1 MRLCY
6 LQRVEE
12 SAALHTNVQVGCLR
26 AIICIPCV
34 DCWHLQGRAMKAIF
48 VTTNEHKRREVQEIL
63 GFELERAELDLPE
76 IQAIDPAEVAAEKA
90 LAARQALEASDLP
103 VLVEDSGLM
112 VDAWDGFPG
121 ALTKW
126 LMRSV
131 GNDGLLRMLSEGE
144 DRSARAVCVVALGE
158 ADGTVRT
165 FRGEVPGTL
174 AQRPRGAGG
183 FGYDPVFV
191 PEWSSMT
198 YAEMGEGKNAD
209 SHRTRAFRAV
219 REWFEEA

>member
-1 MRLCY
+1 LTM
-6 LQRVEE
+6 EM
-12 SAALHTNVQVGCLR
+12 S
-26 AIICIPCV
+26 
-34 DCWHLQGRAMKAIF
+34 HLQENAMKAIF
-48 VTTNEHKRREVQEIL
+48 VTTNEHKRREAQEIL
-63 GFELERAELDLPE
+63 GLELERVDLDLPE
-76 IQAIDPAEVAAEKA
+76 VQAIEPAEVAREKA
-90 LAARQALEASDLP
+90 RAAREALGAPDLP

-126 LMRSV
+126 LMSSV
-131 GNDGLLRMLSEGE
+131 GNEGLLRMLPEGG
-144 DRSARAVCVVALGE
+144 DRSARAVCVVALAE

-165 FRGEVPGTL
+165 FRGEVPGAL

-191 PEWSSMT
+191 PGWSSMT

-209 SHRTRAFRAV
+209 SHRARAFRAV
-219 REWFEEA
+219 REWFGEA

>member
-1 MRLCY
+1 MHGRDC
-6 LQRVEE
+6 
-12 SAALHTNVQVGCLR
+12 
-26 AIICIPCV
+26 IIKNRPYV
-34 DCWHLQGRAMKAIF
+34 DSYAVRAIF

-63 GFELERAELDLPE
+63 GFDLERADLDLPE
-76 IQAIDPAEVAAEKA
+76 IQAIDPAEVAAEKSR
-90 LAARQALEASDLP
+90 AAREALGRPELP

-121 ALTKW
+121 AFTRW

-131 GNDGLLRMLSEGE
+131 GNEGLLRMLAEGG
-144 DRSARAVCVVALGE
+144 DRSATAVCVVALAE

-165 FRGEVPGTL
+165 FRGEVPGSL
-174 AQRPRGAGG
+174 AESPRGAGG

-191 PEWSSMT
+191 PGWSSMT

-209 SHRTRAFRAV
+209 SHRARAFRAV
-219 REWFEEA
+219 REWLRGT

>member
-1 MRLCY
+1 MR
-6 LQRVEE
+6 
-12 SAALHTNVQVGCLR
+12 
-26 AIICIPCV
+26 
-34 DCWHLQGRAMKAIF
+34 AIF

-63 GFELERAELDLPE
+63 GVALESVDLDLPE
-76 IQAIDPAEVAAEKA
+76 IQAIDPAEVATEKA
-90 LAARQALEASDLP
+90 RAARKALGNPDVP

-126 LMRSV
+126 LMSSV
-131 GNDGLLRMLSEGE
+131 GNEGLLRMLGPGE
-144 DRSARAVCVVALGE
+144 DRSARAVCVVALAE

-174 AQRPRGAGG
+174 AQEPRGEGG

-191 PEWSSMT
+191 PGWSSMT
-198 YAEMGEGKNAD
+198 YAEMGEGKNTN
-209 SHRTRAFRAV
+209 SHRARAFGAV
-219 REWFEEA
+219 REWLEKA

>member
-1 MRLCY
+1 
-6 LQRVEE
+6 
-12 SAALHTNVQVGCLR
+12 
-26 AIICIPCV
+26 
-34 DCWHLQGRAMKAIF
+34 MKAIF

-63 GFELERAELDLPE
+63 GVELERADLDLPE

-90 LAARQALEASDLP
+90 SAAREALGEPAVP

-131 GNDGLLRMLSEGE
+131 GNEGLLRMLGADD
-144 DRSARAVCVVALGE
+144 DRSARAVCVVALAE

-165 FRGEVPGTL
+165 FRGEVQGSL
-174 AQRPRGAGG
+174 APEPRGESG

-191 PEWSSMT
+191 PELSMLT
-198 YAEMGEGKNAD
+198 YAQMGEGKNTD
-209 SHRTRAFRAV
+209 SHRARAFRAV
-219 REWFEEA
+219 RQWLGEA

>member
-1 MRLCY
+1 M
-6 LQRVEE
+6 EM
-12 SAALHTNVQVGCLR
+12 S
-26 AIICIPCV
+26 
-34 DCWHLQGRAMKAIF
+34 HLQENAMRAIF

-63 GFELERAELDLPE
+63 GFALERADLDLPE

-90 LAARQALEASDLP
+90 RAAREALGAPVLP

-131 GNDGLLRMLSEGE
+131 GNEGLLRMLPEGA
-144 DRSARAVCVVALGE
+144 DRSARAVCVVALAE

-174 AQRPRGAGG
+174 AAEPRGAGG

-191 PEWSSMT
+191 PGWSALT
-198 YAEMGEGKNAD
+198 YAEMGKSKNAD
-209 SHRTRAFRAV
+209 SHRARAFRAV
-219 REWFEEA
+219 QEWFGEAQNRV

>member
-1 MRLCY
+1 
-6 LQRVEE
+6 
-12 SAALHTNVQVGCLR
+12 
-26 AIICIPCV
+26 
-34 DCWHLQGRAMKAIF
+34 MKAIF
-48 VTTNEHKRREVQEIL
+48 VTTNDHKRREVQEIL
-63 GFELERAELDLPE
+63 GFELERADLDLPE
-76 IQAIDPAEVAAEKA
+76 IQAIEPAEVAAEKA
-90 LAARQALEASDLP
+90 RAAREALGAPDLP

-131 GNDGLLRMLSEGE
+131 GNDGLLRILPPGE
-144 DRSARAVCVVALGE
+144 DRSARAVCVVALAE
-158 ADGTVRT
+158 PDGTVRT

-174 AQRPRGAGG
+174 APEPRGAGG

-191 PEWSSMT
+191 PGRSSMT

-209 SHRTRAFRAV
+209 SHRARAFRAV
-219 REWFEEA
+219 REWLADVHNRV

>member
-1 MRLCY
+1 
-6 LQRVEE
+6 
-12 SAALHTNVQVGCLR
+12 
-26 AIICIPCV
+26 
-34 DCWHLQGRAMKAIF
+34 MKAIF

-63 GFELERAELDLPE
+63 GLELERAELDLPE

-90 LAARQALEASDLP
+90 GAAREALGRPGLP

-112 VDAWDGFPG
+112 VNAWDGFPG

-126 LMRSV
+126 LMSSV
-131 GNDGLLRMLSEGE
+131 GNEGLLRMLPEGG
-144 DRSARAVCVVALGE
+144 DRSARAVCVVALAE

-174 AQRPRGAGG
+174 ARRPRGSGG
-183 FGYDPVFV
+183 FGYDPVFI
-191 PEWSSMT
+191 PCWSSMT

-209 SHRTRAFRAV
+209 SHRALAFRAV
-219 REWFEEA
+219 REWLGETQSGV

>member
-1 MRLCY
+1 M
-6 LQRVEE
+6 EM
-12 SAALHTNVQVGCLR
+12 S
-26 AIICIPCV
+26 
-34 DCWHLQGRAMKAIF
+34 HLQENAMKAIF
-48 VTTNEHKRREVQEIL
+48 VTTNEHKRREAQEIL
-63 GFELERAELDLPE
+63 GLELERVDLDLPE
-76 IQAIDPAEVAAEKA
+76 VQAIEPAEVAREKA
-90 LAARQALEASDLP
+90 RAAREALGAPDLP

-126 LMRSV
+126 LMSSV
-131 GNDGLLRMLSEGE
+131 GNEGLLRMLPEGG
-144 DRSARAVCVVALGE
+144 DRSARAVCVVALAE

-165 FRGEVPGTL
+165 FRGEVPGAL

-191 PEWSSMT
+191 PGWSSMT

-209 SHRTRAFRAV
+209 SHRARAFRAV
-219 REWFEEA
+219 REWLGEAQNRV